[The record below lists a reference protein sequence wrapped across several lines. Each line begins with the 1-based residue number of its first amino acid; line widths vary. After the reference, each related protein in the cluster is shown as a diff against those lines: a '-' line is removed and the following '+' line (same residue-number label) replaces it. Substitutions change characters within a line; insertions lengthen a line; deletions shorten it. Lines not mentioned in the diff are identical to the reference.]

1 MFEDVQ
7 PGPKDPM
14 FDLKKLAD
22 NDTSPQKIDLGVG
35 VYRNEEGGY
44 HELQAIKKAKKILDE
59 TNPGHDYELTTGN
72 PSFLNNAA
80 TLMFGGNSKTLNAKK
95 IASVQTISG
104 TGACHL
110 AALFLRRCKAFA
122 QSIVYVGTP
131 AWGNYEPLLKLVG
144 FEVRKYTYYDPQTH
158 VVNFKNLLDTVTNA
172 PPKSIFILQGC
183 CQNPTGADLSQAQW
197 RTLAEAMKKALV
209 FPFFD
214 IAYQGLG
221 ASPDNDAYGIQLFA
235 EKGFEMVVCQSFS
248 KNFGLYGERCGVLH
262 VVTPDEAI
270 CANVRDQLR
279 SLIRWEFSSS
289 PAYGSRLV
297 NIILEN
303 SNLKEEWLKELSAMR
318 NRLVDNRK
326 KLYRSLADVY
336 KTPGSWEALLTT
348 TGLFCYLPLVKE
360 QIVKL
365 REMFHIYLPDNGRI
379 NVAGLNPTN
388 LGSVASAINEVVR
401 DASKL

>member
-1 MFEDVQ
+1 MFADVQ

-22 NDTSPQKIDLGVG
+22 DDISPRKIDLGVG

-44 HELQAIKKAKKILDE
+44 HELQAIKKAKKILNE

-72 PSFLNNAA
+72 PSFLNDAA
-80 TLMFGGNSKTLNAKK
+80 VLMFGENSKALKTKK

-110 AALFLRRCKAFA
+110 AALFLRRCKEFA
-122 QSIVYVGTP
+122 QSVVYVGTP
-131 AWGNYEPLLKLVG
+131 AWGNYEPLLRLVG
-144 FEVRKYTYYDPQTH
+144 FEVQKYTYYDPQTH
-158 VVNFKNLLDTVTNA
+158 AVNLKNLLDTVANA
-172 PPKSIFILQGC
+172 PQKSIFILQGC
-183 CQNPTGADLSQAQW
+183 CHYPTGADLSQEQW
-197 RTLAEAMKKALV
+197 RLLAGAMEKANV

-221 ASPDNDAYGIQLFA
+221 ASPDNDAYGIQLFV

-262 VVTPDEAI
+262 VVTDEETI
-270 CANVRDQLR
+270 CANVYDQLR
-279 SLIRWEFSSS
+279 SLVRWEFSSS

-297 NIILEN
+297 NIVLGDPD
-303 SNLKEEWLKELSAMR
+303 LREEWLKELSTMR
-318 NRLVDNRK
+318 NRLVDNRR
-326 KLYRSLADVY
+326 KLYHNLVHVH

-348 TGLFCYLPLVKE
+348 TGLFCYLPLAKE
-360 QIVKL
+360 EIIKL
-365 REMFHIYLPDNGRI
+365 RERFHIYLPDNGRV

-401 DASKL
+401 DATKL

>member
-1 MFEDVQ
+1 MFADVQ

-22 NDTSPQKIDLGVG
+22 DDISPRKIDLGVG

-44 HELQAIKKAKKILDE
+44 HELQAIKKAKKILNE

-72 PSFLNNAA
+72 PSFLNDAA
-80 TLMFGGNSKTLNAKK
+80 VLMFGENSKALKTKK

-122 QSIVYVGTP
+122 QSVVYVGTP
-131 AWGNYEPLLKLVG
+131 AWGNYEPLLRLVG
-144 FEVRKYTYYDPQTH
+144 FEVQKYTYYDPQTH
-158 VVNFKNLLDTVTNA
+158 AVNLKNLLDTVANA
-172 PPKSIFILQGC
+172 PQKSIFILQGC
-183 CQNPTGADLSQAQW
+183 CHNPTGADLSQEQW
-197 RTLAEAMKKALV
+197 RLLAGAMEKANV

-221 ASPDNDAYGIQLFA
+221 ASPDNDAYGIQLFV

-262 VVTPDEAI
+262 VVTDEETI
-270 CANVRDQLR
+270 CANVYDQLR

-297 NIILEN
+297 NIVLGDPD
-303 SNLKEEWLKELSAMR
+303 LREEWLKELSTMR
-318 NRLVDNRK
+318 NRLVDNRR
-326 KLYRSLADVY
+326 KLYHNLVHVH

-348 TGLFCYLPLVKE
+348 TGLFCYLPLAKE
-360 QIVKL
+360 EIIKL
-365 REMFHIYLPDNGRI
+365 RERFHIYLPDNGRV

-401 DASKL
+401 DATKL

>member
-35 VYRNEEGGY
+35 VYRNEDGGY
-44 HELQAIKKAKKILDE
+44 HELQVVEKAKKILDE

-80 TLMFGGNSKTLNAKK
+80 ALLFEENSKTLKDRK

-122 QSIVYVGTP
+122 KSVVYVGTP
-131 AWGNYEPLLKLVG
+131 AWGNYEPLLELVG
-144 FEVRKYTYYDPQTH
+144 FEVDRYTYYDPHTH
-158 VVNFKNLLDTVTNA
+158 AANFKNLLDTVVNA
-172 PPKSIFILQGC
+172 PQNSIFVLQGC
-183 CQNPTGADLSQAQW
+183 CHNPTGADLSQEQW
-197 RTLAEAMKKALV
+197 KTLAEAMKKADA
-209 FPFFD
+209 FPLFD

-262 VVTPDEAI
+262 VVTAEKTI
-270 CANVRDQLR
+270 CRNVHDQLR

-297 NIILEN
+297 NIILEDPDLRN
-303 SNLKEEWLKELSAMR
+303 EWLKELSAMR

-326 KLYRSLADVY
+326 KLYRSLVDMH
-336 KTPGSWEALLTT
+336 KTPGSWGALLTT
-348 TGLFCYLPLVKE
+348 TGLFCYLPLMKE

-365 REMFHIYLPDNGRI
+365 REKYHIYLPENGRI

-388 LGSVASAINEVVR
+388 LGSVASAINEVLR